1 MHARAH
7 VAHSRMHAGTRA
19 CRYTCLRVVAE
30 AGANRAYACTRRPSC
45 GGRMRGSCPREKRNV
60 RACVRDPSDSRVP
73 TTRNSNAK
81 RRDRIACH
89 RRVPRDHRHSRSREA
104 RGGSQ
109 GGGGRERD
117 LIAGSRFHGE
127 RVLFTETQQAGLA
140 ALIFP
145 RVESKVKSCCAVF
158 FFLLFF
164 SSWYQREINGRK
176 LYIYI
181 PSFHRRIVLDRGW
194 KDTGDGVL
202 PPSF

>member
-19 CRYTCLRVVAE
+19 CRYTCLRIVAE

-109 GGGGRERD
+109 EGWGKGARFNCGIEISRWTRFIYRD
-117 LIAGSRFHGE
+117 ATSGSRSFD
-127 RVLFTETQQAGLA
+127 
-140 ALIFP
+140 IP
-145 RVESKVKSCCAVF
+145 SRVESKVKSCCAVF

-176 LYIYI
+176 LYIYTT
-181 PSFHRRIVLDRGW
+181 STF
-194 KDTGDGVL
+194 
-202 PPSF
+202 

>member
-19 CRYTCLRVVAE
+19 CRYTCLRIVAE

-127 RVLFTETQQAGLA
+127 RVLFTETQQAGWYSQLWYSLESSQKSKVVA
-140 ALIFP
+140 QFSSSSSSSLRDINGKLM
-145 RVESKVKSCCAVF
+145 VESC
-158 FFLLFF
+158 
-164 SSWYQREINGRK
+164 
-176 LYIYI
+176 IYI
-181 PSFHRRIVLDRGW
+181 PLQRRIVLDRGW

>member
-7 VAHSRMHAGTRA
+7 VAHSRMHAGTCA
-19 CRYTCLRVVAE
+19 CRYTCLRIVAE

-145 RVESKVKSCCAVF
+145 PESSQKSKVVAQFSSSSSSSLRDINGKLMVESC
-158 FFLLFF
+158 
-164 SSWYQREINGRK
+164 I
-176 LYIYI
+176 YIYHRSI
-181 PSFHRRIVLDRGW
+181 VESF
-194 KDTGDGVL
+194 
-202 PPSF
+202 